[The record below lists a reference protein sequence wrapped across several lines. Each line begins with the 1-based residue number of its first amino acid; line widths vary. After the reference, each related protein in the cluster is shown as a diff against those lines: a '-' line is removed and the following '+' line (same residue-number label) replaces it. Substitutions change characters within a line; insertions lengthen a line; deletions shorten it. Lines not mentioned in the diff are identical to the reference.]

1 MQRIGTFRSAP
12 HLGSRCLRRGKSMI
26 INLMCIGVILIGMAL
41 VASHYITE
49 A

>member
-1 MQRIGTFRSAP
+1 
-12 HLGSRCLRRGKSMI
+12 LGYGVCRGGKSMI

-49 A
+49 V